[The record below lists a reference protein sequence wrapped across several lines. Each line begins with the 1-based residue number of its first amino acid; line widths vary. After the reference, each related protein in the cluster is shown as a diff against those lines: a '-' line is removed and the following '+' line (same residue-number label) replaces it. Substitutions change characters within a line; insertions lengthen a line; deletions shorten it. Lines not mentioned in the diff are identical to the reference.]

1 MINIKKERS
10 KMKMS
15 KMELVILLMVCLTIF
30 NILYQTMVSENLYYQ
45 NRILTSELVKIRGEI
60 RELKAEQEPIAEFLR
75 EVNEIQKRIEGS
87 IP

>member
-1 MINIKKERS
+1 
-10 KMKMS
+10 MKMS

-75 EVNEIQKRIEGS
+75 EVNEIQKRVEGS